1 MSELEPTP
9 SVAPADVAPPTSAAS
24 AAEVRGGTPQKSR
37 AGVFFLGALSGC
49 AVLFVLGF
57 FLMAAI
63 VSSRTQSGE
72 FSLSSQKVAIIP
84 IEGEILD
91 ARDTVDL
98 LRKYNDNSSVK
109 AIVVRINSPG
119 GAIAPSQEIYSEIRK
134 MRAQSGKPVVA
145 SVDSVGASGGY
156 YIAAACD
163 EIVANP
169 GSITGSIGVILDWM
183 NVEDLIHWAH
193 MKRETITSGAMK
205 AAGSPYRELS
215 DAERQYL
222 QRIVLQLHQQ
232 FVKAVAAG
240 RIGKISEQQIAGLA
254 DGRVFTGEEAL
265 QLHLIDRLG
274 NLGDAVSLAARKAGV
289 RGEPATIYPR
299 HRARSLF
306 ELISDSGESQS
317 MIERIAAR
325 RIPQFLYRW

>member
-1 MSELEPTP
+1 MTEFETP
-9 SVAPADVAPPTSAAS
+9 AALPPPPPPA
-24 AAEVRGGTPQKSR
+24 QKSR
-37 AGVFFLGALSGC
+37 VPIFFLGAFSGC
-49 AVLFVLGF
+49 ALLFFFFF
-57 FLMAAI
+57 FLMVAVAT
-63 VSSRTQSGE
+63 RTQPGE
-72 FSLSSQKVAIIP
+72 INFAASKVAILP

-91 ARDTVDL
+91 GRETIDL
-98 LRKYNDNSSVK
+98 LRKYIDNITVK

-134 MRAQSGKPVVA
+134 MRAKSGKPIVA
-145 SVDSVGASGGY
+145 SVDTVGASGGY
-156 YIAAACD
+156 YIASACD

-183 NVEDLIHWAH
+183 NVEDLIHWAR

-205 AAGSPYRELS
+205 AAGSPYRELTP
-215 DAERQYL
+215 AERAYL

-232 FVKAVAAG
+232 FVKAVAVG
-240 RIGKISEQQIAGLA
+240 RTGKMTEQQIAALA

-274 NLGDAVSLAARKAGV
+274 NLGDAVALAGRKAGM
-289 RGEPATIYPR
+289 RGEPAVLYPR
-299 HRARSLF
+299 RRERSLF
-306 ELISDSGESQS
+306 DLLTGSGDSQS
-317 MIERIAAR
+317 MLERIAAR

>member
-1 MSELEPTP
+1 MPDLERP
-9 SVAPADVAPPTSAAS
+9 D
-24 AAEVRGGTPQKSR
+24 
-37 AGVFFLGALSGC
+37 
-49 AVLFVLGF
+49 
-57 FLMAAI
+57 
-63 VSSRTQSGE
+63 
-72 FSLSSQKVAIIP
+72 
-84 IEGEILD
+84 
-91 ARDTVDL
+91 
-98 LRKYNDNSSVK
+98 
-109 AIVVRINSPG
+109 SPG

-134 MRAQSGKPVVA
+134 MRARSGKPVVA

-215 DAERQYL
+215 AAERQYL

-240 RIGKISEQQIAGLA
+240 RIGKISEQQIASLA

-274 NLGDAVSLAARKAGV
+274 NLSDAVSLAARKAGV

-299 HRARSLF
+299 HRQRSLF
-306 ELISDSGESQS
+306 ELITDSGESQS

-325 RIPQFLYRW
+325 RIPRFLYRW

>member
-1 MSELEPTP
+1 MSEFEPTP
-9 SVAPADVAPPTSAAS
+9 APAPPS
-24 AAEVRGGTPQKSR
+24 VPQKSR
-37 AGVFFLGALSGC
+37 VGVFFLGALSGC

-72 FSLSSQKVAIIP
+72 FSLSAQKVAIIP

-98 LRKYNDNSSVK
+98 LRKYNDNVTVK

-119 GAIAPSQEIYSEIRK
+119 GAIAPSQEIYSEIRR
-134 MRAQSGKPVVA
+134 MRAKSGKPVVA

-183 NVEDLIHWAH
+183 NVEDLMHWAH

-240 RIGKISEQQIAGLA
+240 RIGKISEKQIAGLA

-274 NLGDAVSLAARKAGV
+274 SLGDAVSLAAHKAGV

-299 HRARSLF
+299 RRQRSLF
-306 ELISDSGESQS
+306 DLITDSGESRS
-317 MIERIAAR
+317 MIEKVVAR

>member
-1 MSELEPTP
+1 MTEFEPTP
-9 SVAPADVAPPTSAAS
+9 ASAPAPAPAPAV
-24 AAEVRGGTPQKSR
+24 VRQKSR
-37 AGVFFLGALSGC
+37 AGVFFLGAFSGC
-49 AVLFVLGF
+49 ALLFVLGF
-57 FLMAAI
+57 FLVTAI
-63 VSSRTQSGE
+63 ISSRSQSGE
-72 FSLSSQKVAIIP
+72 FSFSTQKVAVVP

-91 ARDTVDL
+91 ARDTVEL
-98 LRKYNDNSSVK
+98 LRKYNNNSTVK

-119 GAIAPSQEIYSEIRK
+119 GAIAPSQEIYSEIRR
-134 MRAQSGKPVVA
+134 MRARSGKPVVA

-156 YIAAACD
+156 YIASACD

-183 NVEDLIHWAH
+183 NVEDLMHWAH

-205 AAGSPYRELS
+205 AAGSPYRELT

-222 QRIVLQLHQQ
+222 QRIVLQLHRQ
-232 FVKAVAAG
+232 FIKAVAVG

-274 NLGDAVSLAARKAGV
+274 NLGDAVALAARKAGV
-289 RGEPATIYPR
+289 RGEPSTIYPR
-299 HRARSLF
+299 RRARSLF
-306 ELISDSGESQS
+306 DLVTDPGDSRS
-317 MIERIAAR
+317 MIERIIAR
-325 RIPQFLYRW
+325 QVPQFLYRW